1 MKKMSVLNAAQY
13 FGVSKE
19 AIHNRVRRG
28 SLKSVV
34 EDGVKLV
41 IIDETAPQKKRIS
54 ENKPLLEKIQIL
66 EDKIKNLEN
75 EKIEILAN
83 TQKTIQQIYR
93 EKDKQL
99 SDIINSLE
107 LKGFVTDTKIK
118 KEIGSNLILLK
129 EYIKEQNLSDKKAQ
143 KIKHR
148 FKKKAQTDERIII
161 IDKKYYLDLDKYDYR
176 DLL

>member
-28 SLKSVV
+28 SLKSVI

-41 IIDETAPQKKRIS
+41 IIDITTPPKKRLQ
-54 ENKPLLEKIQIL
+54 ENSQQLLEKIKVL
-66 EDKIKNLEN
+66 EDEVKNLKAKN
-75 EKIEILAN
+75 E
-83 TQKTIQQIYR
+83 QIYR

-99 SDIINSLE
+99 TDILISLE
-107 LKGFVTDTKIK
+107 KKGLVSGKI
-118 KEIGSNLILLK
+118 NLVNSRLTSLK
-129 EYIKEQNLSDKKAQ
+129 EYLKEQKLSDKKIE
-143 KIKHR
+143 KIKKR
-148 FKKKAQTDERIII
+148 FKKQVKKDERIII
-161 IDKKYYLDLDKYDYR
+161 VDKKYYLDLEKYDYR

>member
-1 MKKMSVLNAAQY
+1 MKKMSVLNAAQH

-28 SLKSVV
+28 SLQSVV

-41 IIDETAPQKKRIS
+41 IIDETIPPKKRLQT
-54 ENKPLLEKIQIL
+54 EVKEHTLAKQNKELLEKIAIL
-66 EDKIKNLEN
+66 EDEIDNL
-75 EKIEILAN
+75 KA
-83 TQKTIQQIYR
+83 QKEQIYK

-99 SDIINSLE
+99 TEILVALE
-107 LKGFVTDTKIK
+107 LKGFVNPTIK
-118 KEIGSNLILLK
+118 EKVVTSNLILLK
-129 EYIKEQNLSDKKAQ
+129 TYLKEQKISDKKSQ
-143 KIKHR
+143 KIKEK
-148 FKKKAQTDERIII
+148 FKKRAKKDERIIV